1 MADKKDLKKPSP
13 KELAATI
20 RDYSANGT
28 RGITIFSENMKPL
41 RDFVVTY
48 VSEESGGYVA
58 GHQKDQRRII
68 TLKFADIK
76 EIRI

>member
-1 MADKKDLKKPSP
+1 MAEKKDPKKTPR
-13 KELAATI
+13 ELAAQI

-28 RGITIFSENMKPL
+28 RSILIISETMKPL
-41 RDFVVTY
+41 RDFLVTY
-48 VSEESGGYVA
+48 VSEESGGYLA

-76 EIRI
+76 EIRV